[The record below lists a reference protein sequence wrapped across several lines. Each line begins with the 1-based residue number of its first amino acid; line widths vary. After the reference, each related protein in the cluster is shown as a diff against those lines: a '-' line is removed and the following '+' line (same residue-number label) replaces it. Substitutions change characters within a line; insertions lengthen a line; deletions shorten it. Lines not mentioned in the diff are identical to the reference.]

1 MKRGDIYL
9 VSLDQNRHAIRVT
22 VNRSDLQF
30 PSPSNLLLEVATGEV
45 ITVLLRG
52 KPVATIAP
60 ARTDGGQR
68 EAAKRNLLARL
79 RQQKPSGTRSW
90 TRHELY
96 EG

>member
-1 MKRGDIYL
+1 MKTISAGDA
-9 VSLDQNRHAIRVT
+9 NRHF
-22 VNRSDLQF
+22 L
-30 PSPSNLLLEVATGEV
+30 NLLHELATGEV
-45 ITVLLRG
+45 ITVFLRG

-90 TRHELY
+90 TRRELY
-96 EG
+96 QG